1 MERSHN
7 PAPNSVWPNNGQRT
21 VPRYFV
27 LAVAELVE
35 TAGTVCIVGR
45 MTEVSRKGCY
55 VNTPSTLPV
64 NSMIQVIISRD
75 DESFST
81 KGRVIYV
88 HDGIGMGIF
97 FVDPAEDQLQILTSW
112 LIDAPQSDAL

>member
-1 MERSHN
+1 MERSPN
-7 PAPNSVWPNNGQRT
+7 PAPDLAWSNTGQRT
-21 VPRYFV
+21 VPRYYV
-27 LAVAELVE
+27 LAVAKITE

-45 MTEVSRKGCY
+45 MTQVSRKGCY

-64 NSMIQVIISRD
+64 NSTIQVIISRD
-75 DESFST
+75 DETFST
-81 KGRVIYV
+81 SGRVIYA

-97 FVDPAEDQLQILTSW
+97 FVDPAEDQLQTLTAW